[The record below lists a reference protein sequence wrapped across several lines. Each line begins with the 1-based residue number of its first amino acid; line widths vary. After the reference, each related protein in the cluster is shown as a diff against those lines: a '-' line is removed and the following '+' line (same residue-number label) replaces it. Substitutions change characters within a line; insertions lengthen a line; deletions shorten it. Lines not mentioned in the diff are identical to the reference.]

1 MLDKLCSGMS
11 DSAID
16 CEFNVN
22 ESTICIKCVSSNKTL
37 IKQGDVYKIVAKACN
52 DLVFVNSMFVATS

>member
-1 MLDKLCSGMS
+1 MS